1 MVIAAPAGKLKP
13 TFQLERGEEPAVTVT
28 VAVNP
33 PAHWLPMVIVTPQ
46 EEVVTGAAVV
56 VVGAA
61 VVVTGAAVVV
71 VGAVVVVVGAV
82 VVVTACVV
90 VVGAAVVV
98 VGAPAPF
105 VLNEKLLVA
114 SPVPFCQISKPASIA
129 SRYQELCM

>member
-13 TFQLERGEEPAVTVT
+13 VFQLERGEEPAVTVT

-33 PAHWLPMVIVTPQ
+33 PAHWFVMVIVAEQVPFVAGAAV
-46 EEVVTGAAVV
+46 VVTGAAVV

-71 VGAVVVVVGAV
+71 VGAA
-82 VVVTACVV
+82 VV

-98 VGAPAPF
+98 VGG
-105 VLNEKLLVA
+105 VVVEV
-114 SPVPFCQISKPASIA
+114 VPHG
-129 SRYQELCM
+129 